1 MNPQQ
6 AAAMYNRAH
15 QLAAAAA
22 ATPASLTLPIT
33 THGTGPIMVP
43 NRQLHE
49 LLGRINPQIR
59 MDASVEEVL
68 LELTNDFVDLLVNSA
83 CAVAR
88 HRTGATGSTSTA
100 LNVAD
105 LQFSL
110 KREYGIALDTTD
122 KKSST
127 GRKRKFSGLFQA
139 ARKRR
144 TERLTKES

>member
-1 MNPQQ
+1 MAFAAAGRGMANPYQYMQQGRFMNPQQ

-68 LELTNDFVDLLVNSA
+68 LELTNEFD
-83 CAVAR
+83 
-88 HRTGATGSTSTA
+88 
-100 LNVAD
+100 VAD
-105 LQFSL
+105 YNTWHRPDHGSQ
-110 KREYGIALDTTD
+110 
-122 KKSST
+122 SSV
-127 GRKRKFSGLFQA
+127 A
-139 ARKRR
+139 
-144 TERLTKES
+144 